1 MIKYIISLFLLLYLT
16 STTLAQENSK
26 TTILEVASSHQ
37 DSIFDRTLSHLILS
51 DFFVVSADKESG
63 FIQCK
68 LVIEDKRWLRLKKGD
83 IIHYNLLFSNEST
96 KDTKIFIQTNL
107 TTKSIQGTYDNSSY
121 FNNDLGLTPEP
132 KYINPLVDQLK
143 IWLDGN

>member
-1 MIKYIISLFLLLYLT
+1 VIFLLFR
-16 STTLAQENSK
+16 Q
-26 TTILEVASSHQ
+26 I
-37 DSIFDRTLSHLILS
+37 
-51 DFFVVSADKESG
+51 
-63 FIQCK
+63 IQCK

-132 KYINPLVDQLK
+132 KYINPLVDKLK